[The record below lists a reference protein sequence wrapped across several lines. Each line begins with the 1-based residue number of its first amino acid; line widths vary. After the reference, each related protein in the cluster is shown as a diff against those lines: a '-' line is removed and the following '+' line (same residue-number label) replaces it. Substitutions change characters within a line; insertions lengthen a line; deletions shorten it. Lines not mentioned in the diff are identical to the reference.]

1 MSSSAYQ
8 HEFTSGFDNRQK
20 FQCKS
25 AYITEKRDEV
35 QQFRRS
41 AKQDTEIKG

>member
-8 HEFTSGFDNRQK
+8 HEFTY
-20 FQCKS
+20 KS
-25 AYITEKRDEV
+25 VNITEKRDEV
-35 QQFRRS
+35 QQFGRS